1 MNRLLIIGASGH
13 GKVLADIALKNG
25 YRDIYFI
32 DDDTSIT
39 SLGEYAVIGTFETVF
54 SFDINEYDVIVGIG
68 NASVR
73 RRMQKRLEESNY
85 KVVSLIHPTAVIAH
99 DVKIGSGTAVMAGAI
114 INPGS
119 IIGKGCIINTSA
131 SVDHDNII
139 GDFVHISVAA
149 HTAGT
154 VTVGNNTWVGIGAA
168 VINNINVTSDVMIG
182 AGAVVVKDIIESG
195 TYIGVPAVKI

>member
-1 MNRLLIIGASGH
+1 MNKLLIIGASGH

-25 YRDIYFI
+25 YREISFI

-39 SLGEYAVIGTFETVF
+39 AVGEYAVIGTFENVF
-54 SFDINEYDVIVGIG
+54 GFDSDEYDIIVGIG
-68 NASVR
+68 NAVVR
-73 RRMQKRLEESNY
+73 ARMQKRLEESNY
-85 KVVSLIHPTAVIAH
+85 NVVSLIHPNAVIAH
-99 DVKIGSGTAVMAGAI
+99 DVKIGIGTAVMAGAV
-114 INPGS
+114 INSGS
-119 IIGKGCIINTSA
+119 TIGRGCIINTSA

-154 VTVGNNTWVGIGAA
+154 VTVGDNTWVGIGAT
-168 VINNINVTSDVMIG
+168 VINNINITRDVMIG